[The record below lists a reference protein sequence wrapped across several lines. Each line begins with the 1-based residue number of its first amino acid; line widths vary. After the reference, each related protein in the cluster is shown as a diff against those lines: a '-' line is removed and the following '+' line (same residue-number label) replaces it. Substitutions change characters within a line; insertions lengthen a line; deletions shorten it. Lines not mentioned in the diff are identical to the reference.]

1 MTDHP
6 QPIAAD
12 AAIEALARQG
22 ITHAFGVPG
31 TTTMH
36 LLDALTRQD
45 AIRWISTR
53 HEQTAGHM
61 ADGFARGAGRPAV
74 CMASRGPGAAN
85 LVIAMHNAFA
95 ESVPVLAV
103 IGQVDDEIVY
113 RESFEELDMVDL
125 FRPVTKWALEVHDHN
140 RVPELVA
147 RAAHATTAGRR
158 RPVMV
163 SLPLDVQVR
172 DLPEPAFREDFEVP
186 LPRPAPESLDRATEV
201 LSRAQ
206 RPLILVGGGAEH
218 AGAQA
223 AVGRLAEALDAPVAG
238 TWLRKS
244 AFPDTHGA
252 FIGCLG
258 FGALPVTET
267 AFREADVVLALGA
280 RFAQFT
286 TRRYTLPSPD
296 CAVIQVD
303 VDPEELG
310 RVYPPVVAVLSDARH
325 AAEGLADR
333 VAGSEERG
341 GRVARLRADYLT
353 ESLLPEAPESQHG
366 VSSAAVVSALAQ
378 ARDAHDPIIV
388 SDAPTFAGW
397 MQRYLR
403 VTRPGSFLG
412 NAGGAM
418 GWGLP
423 AALGV
428 KLARPDEQVV
438 CVSGDGSFWMVA
450 QDLETAVREDIPV
463 VVVITNNFAYGNTRD
478 RQRTAHGGR
487 YIGVHY
493 DNPDFAAYAELC
505 GALGIRV
512 ERDEDVGEAID
523 RAIRSGR
530 PAVVDVIQDRD
541 EGLPPGV
548 LPPGRT

>member
-1 MTDHP
+1 
-6 QPIAAD
+6 
-12 AAIEALARQG
+12 
-22 ITHAFGVPG
+22 
-31 TTTMH
+31 
-36 LLDALTRQD
+36 
-45 AIRWISTR
+45 
-53 HEQTAGHM
+53 
-61 ADGFARGAGRPAV
+61 
-74 CMASRGPGAAN
+74 
-85 LVIAMHNAFA
+85 
-95 ESVPVLAV
+95 
-103 IGQVDDEIVY
+103 
-113 RESFEELDMVDL
+113 MVDL

-163 SLPLDVQVR
+163 SLPLDVQIR
-172 DLPEPAFREDFEVP
+172 ELPEPAFREDFEVP
-186 LPRPAPESLDRATEV
+186 LPRPAPESLDRAAEV

-223 AVGRLAEALDAPVAG
+223 AVARLAEALDAPVAG

-303 VDPEELG
+303 VDPRSSAACTRRSSRCWATPG
-310 RVYPPVVAVLSDARH
+310 TPRRGSRTASRAARSAVGAWPGCARTTS
-325 AAEGLADR
+325 R
-333 VAGSEERG
+333 SRCCP
-341 GRVARLRADYLT
+341 RRPT
-353 ESLLPEAPESQHG
+353 PQHG
-366 VSSAAVVSALAQ
+366 VSSAAVVSALAR

-512 ERDEDVGEAID
+512 ERDEDVGDAID

-548 LPPGRT
+548 LPPGRS